1 MSKLRFAMFGTGFW
15 SRYQLAGWMETGG
28 VECVAL
34 YNRTH
39 SRAEAL
45 AAEFGIGAVYDDP
58 VALLQNERLDF
69 VDICTAVETHAPL
82 TEMAAARGLPIV
94 CQKPLATTL
103 DEAERMVAACERA
116 GVPLFVNENW
126 RWQYP
131 IRQFKAQLDSGRI
144 GKPFRARIDM
154 ISGFSVFKN
163 QPFLAELE
171 QFIITDLGSHTL
183 DVARCL
189 FGEADRLYCQT
200 HRAHPNIKG
209 EDVATIMLHMERD
222 VTVLVQMA
230 YAENYL
236 ERDAFPQ
243 TFIMVEGTHG
253 SLELGH
259 DFWIRET
266 TESGTLAKRYPPPRY
281 EWANPFYDV
290 VHSSIVPCQA
300 DILKG
305 LQGNG
310 AETTGQDNLKTVR
323 LVFGSYESAAS
334 GQVLDLTRL

>member
-1 MSKLRFAMFGTGFW
+1 
-15 SRYQLAGWMETGG
+15 
-28 VECVAL
+28 
-34 YNRTH
+34 
-39 SRAEAL
+39 
-45 AAEFGIGAVYDDP
+45 
-58 VALLQNERLDF
+58 
-69 VDICTAVETHAPL
+69 
-82 TEMAAARGLPIV
+82 
-94 CQKPLATTL
+94 
-103 DEAERMVAACERA
+103 MVAACESA

-144 GKPFRARIDM
+144 GRPFRARIDM
-154 ISGFSVFKN
+154 ISGFPVFKN
-163 QPFLAELE
+163 QSFLAELE

-189 FGEADRLYCQT
+189 FGEANRLYCQT

-209 EDVATIMLHMERD
+209 EDVATIMLNMGAD

-243 TFIMVEGTHG
+243 TFIMVEGTQG
-253 SLELGH
+253 SLELGL

-305 LQGNG
+305 LQGKG

-334 GQVLDLTRL
+334 GKVLAHPR